1 MPVGFSVRCR
11 HIYCEIQKTS
21 GLLCN
26 LGSRRAERVVEFL
39 FAVVHWLLVGRDSKQ
54 NALDFLQ
61 DRAVQLAGRRDRG
74 KFAEEAYSTAEE
86 KLEAV
91 LVDQLAQVMSAPG
104 GREDEHVAKLT
115 MCR

>member
-1 MPVGFSVRCR
+1 M
-11 HIYCEIQKTS
+11 Y
-21 GLLCN
+21 

-61 DRAVQLAGRRDRG
+61 DGTVQLAGRRDRG
-74 KFAEEAYSTAEE
+74 KFAEEAYSTAKEN
-86 KLEAV
+86 LEAV

-104 GREDEHVAKLT
+104 CGKYEHIAELT
-115 MCR
+115 ICC

>member
-39 FAVVHWLLVGRDSKQ
+39 FAVVHWLLVGRDSKE

-61 DRAVQLAGRRDRG
+61 DRTVQLAGRRDCG
-74 KFAEEAYSTAEE
+74 ELAEEAYGTAEE
-86 KLEAV
+86 NLEAI
-91 LVDQLAQVMSAPG
+91 LVDQFAQIMSTPG
-104 GREDEHVAKLT
+104 GGEDQHIAELT
-115 MCR
+115 ACY